1 MYGNKKNFGMQK
13 KMNIVISCDDN
24 YIMPARIML
33 ESLAAYNTDVSLWIV
48 YSEIQD
54 QNLKKIENDADNY
67 KWDFHSIRIND
78 SIRKIAESLPCN
90 MHFSEE
96 MYYRLFLPWLLPD
109 CERVLYLDCDIL
121 VRGSLSELYD
131 FDLEDNYVGAVHDV
145 NKEIRR
151 ESIVRLKLKG
161 DYFNSGVQ
169 LLQLERIREKMSQEE
184 LLSCIDKISREFLLI
199 YPDQDIL
206 NKIYEG
212 RIKEIHKKYN
222 YGAVTSVMHKLK
234 NPEELHNAVVVHFIS
249 SNKPWKK
256 EYCLFYLREYW
267 SYLQKYITE
276 EQQSAYWRH
285 KPYVRTWCS
294 IVKGF
299 FLRRLGLRGY
309 TDQLPSPSENLDN
322 K

>member
-1 MYGNKKNFGMQK
+1 
-13 KMNIVISCDDN
+13 MNIVISCNDD
-24 YIMPARIML
+24 YIVPARIL
-33 ESLAAYNTDVSLWIV
+33 I
-48 YSEIQD
+48 
-54 QNLKKIENDADNY
+54 
-67 KWDFHSIRIND
+67 D
-78 SIRKIAESLPCN
+78 SIAVHNRNVALWFVYHTVTENNLGALNKQTNEYGWKFYPVKIKEHFRTIAAELPCH

-109 CERVLYLDCDIL
+109 CERVLYLDCDIM
-121 VRGSLSELYD
+121 VRGGLSELYD
-131 FDLEDNYVGAVHDV
+131 FDLEDNYVGAAHDV

-234 NPEELHNAVVVHFIS
+234 NPEELQNAVVVHFIT

-267 SYLQKYITE
+267 NYLQKYITE
-276 EQQSAYWRH
+276 EQQNAYWRH

-299 FLRRLGLRGY
+299 FLRRLGLRRY